1 MIAMLIADNPEAERK
16 ELLGESKWQAAR
28 LTEDEW
34 QWVECGS
41 VTDLEKIISN
51 DRKLD
56 IMCLDLTM
64 QTTEQI
70 LAAAEELRNAHP
82 TAHMILIANNRI
94 SPVRYMRPSISAQS
108 LMLKP
113 LDNESVKR
121 VLSESISSYVSKF
134 GDKNEDSYF
143 VVETRGERELIS
155 YSRILYFEAR
165 EKKVF
170 VNTGEMEY
178 PFYDTLDHLEER
190 LTERFLRCHRSFL
203 VNKNKISRVYLSR
216 NMLVLSGE
224 EELPLSR
231 SYKAAIREFI
241 AARDYGHSQEA
252 GDE

>member
-34 QWVECGS
+34 QWMECGNLQELS
-41 VTDLEKIISN
+41 QMISS

-56 IMCLDLTM
+56 ILCIDITM
-64 QTTEQI
+64 QTTDQV
-70 LAAAEELRNAHP
+70 LAAAEKLRNAHP
-82 TAHMILIANNRI
+82 AAHMILIANSRI

-113 LDNESVKR
+113 LENESVKR
-121 VLSESISSYVSKF
+121 VLAESIKSYVSKF
-134 GDKNEDSYF
+134 SDKNEDSYF
-143 VVETRGERELIS
+143 VVETRGERELIP

-190 LTERFLRCHRSFL
+190 LSERFLRCHRSFL
-203 VNKNKISRVYLSR
+203 VNKNKISKVYISR
-216 NMLVLSGE
+216 NTMLLSGGE
-224 EELPLSR
+224 EMPLSR
-231 SYKAAIREFI
+231 SYKAAVKEFMSGK
-241 AARDYGHSQEA
+241 DN
-252 GDE
+252 